1 MRTYR
6 HPLSRLPKPGYLSRR
21 SLRTGAIVLGLVLL
35 VDVVTARY
43 FPQVQSALTL
53 PPLHI
58 ASHTSSLQLPSM
70 TNGVTAVTNLSTLT
84 SAGELDF
91 VQYQTV
97 NADANP
103 PIAPTFI
110 TETILA
116 FDANN
121 MVMTNGPSMMTAT
134 NFFNQN
140 QAQTYFTL
148 EAR

>member
-70 TNGVTAVTNLSTLT
+70 TNGVTAVVSRGTATTITGRATPLATTTPTVTPALKQLSRDTFARPDQLHWGT
-84 SAGELDF
+84 ASDG
-91 VQYQTV
+91 QTWG
-97 NADANP
+97 ADAMQ
-103 PIAPTFI
+103 AS
-110 TETILA
+110 A
-116 FDANN
+116 F
-121 MVMTNGPSMMTAT
+121 S
-134 NFFNQN
+134 
-140 QAQTYFTL
+140 
-148 EAR
+148 